1 MIPPLNSLTSSLN
14 MLNTLGGVGSASP
27 SSNSSSTAAG
37 TATGSFADT
46 FKAAI
51 QDVDSLQAGADAKVS
66 NLLQG
71 APNTD
76 VSNVM
81 VSVEKADVAFQLM
94 MQVRNKIVNAY
105 QDIEKMQF

>member
-1 MIPPLNSLTSSLN
+1 MISSIGTGISSIASQFGDL
-14 MLNTLGGVGSASP
+14 SP
-27 SSNSSSTAAG
+27 SSTAK
-37 TATGSFADT
+37 TGGGFSDVLKSAIANVDT
-46 FKAAI
+46 
-51 QDVDSLQAGADAKVS
+51 LQNGADAQVG

-76 VSNVM
+76 VGNVM